1 MLEEFEAVMKAMGNN
16 ILLNAFDVKRRTLV
30 ITDASGE
37 GFGHI
42 LMQSRK
48 KIEVKAR
55 AQTLTTKNTGWVVIQ
70 VGSAALKPT
79 WRNYS
84 ALELEATCVVWSL
97 ILWPTT

>member
-42 LMQSRK
+42 MMQSRK
-48 KIEVKAR
+48 KTEVKAR
-55 AQTLTTKNTGWVVIQ
+55 AQTVKREGVITKNTGWVVIQ
-70 VGSAALKPT
+70 VGSAALKLT
-79 WRNYS
+79 
-84 ALELEATCVVWSL
+84 
-97 ILWPTT
+97 